1 MRWGLS
7 SDSSGVSRG
16 SWAFP
21 GGAGALS
28 VPLEITALL
37 SKPVRGAVRKH
48 GGPLTEDPT
57 QEDGEGRGGAAVP
70 AGIGLKGVLALLR
83 SGEVSRPA

>member
-1 MRWGLS
+1 ML
-7 SDSSGVSRG
+7 
-16 SWAFP
+16 
-21 GGAGALS
+21 
-28 VPLEITALL
+28 LEITALL

-57 QEDGEGRGGAAVP
+57 QDDGEGRGGAAVP

>member
-1 MRWGLS
+1 M
-7 SDSSGVSRG
+7 
-16 SWAFP
+16 
-21 GGAGALS
+21 
-28 VPLEITALL
+28 PLEITALL

-70 AGIGLKGVLALLR
+70 AGIGLKGALALLR